1 MSPALRLLLVLPLL
15 AAGGGCNVSQSLEN
29 AAKKIQLNTPEPIKV
44 DMKITLD
51 VYQHEAA
58 GGGKA
63 KEVEAVPADLAEVN
77 RRKFNRQQEIQEL
90 KNNRY
95 VAETH
100 RGLLYL
106 RDQPAGTYGGYVK
119 KTVEDENADRKSLML
134 EEAAKQK
141 RELHD
146 IEKERHEAAVHAA
159 FAGEYIEVPDPAKPG
174 AWKIVQ
180 KVK

>member
-1 MSPALRLLLVLPLL
+1 MHPALRSLLCLPLL
-15 AAGGGCNVSQSLEN
+15 AAPACSVSKSLEN
-29 AAKKIQLNTPEPIKV
+29 AARNIQLNTPEPLKV

-51 VYQHEAA
+51 VYQHQAPGSE
-58 GGGKA
+58 KLEE
-63 KEVEAVPADLAEVN
+63 KQPTDLAEVN

-100 RGLLYL
+100 RGLLFL

-119 KTVEDENADRKSLML
+119 KTVEDENADRKTLML

-141 RELHD
+141 RELHA
-146 IEKERHEAAVHAA
+146 IQKERPEVAENSP
-159 FAGEYIEVPDPAKPG
+159 FPGEFIEVPDPDKPG

>member
-1 MSPALRLLLVLPLL
+1 MHAALRLLCLPLL
-15 AAGGGCNVSQSLEN
+15 ATAGGCNISQSLEN

-51 VYQHEAA
+51 VYQHEAG

-63 KEVEAVPADLAEVN
+63 KEVEAVPTDLAEVN

-95 VAETH
+95 VTETH
-100 RGLLYL
+100 RGLLFL

-119 KTVEDENADRKSLML
+119 KTVEEENADRRTLML
-134 EEAAKQK
+134 EEAGKQK
-141 RELHD
+141 RELHG
-146 IEKERHEAAVHAA
+146 IEKERHAAAVHNA
-159 FAGEYIEVPDPAKPG
+159 FPGEYIEVEDPARPG
-174 AWKIVQ
+174 AWKTVQ

>member
-1 MSPALRLLLVLPLL
+1 MPAAFRLLFCLPFLV
-15 AAGGGCNVSQSLEN
+15 AGSGCSVSKSLEN
-29 AAKKIQLNTPEPIKV
+29 AARSIQLNTPEPIKV

-51 VYQHEAA
+51 VYQHQAP
-58 GGGKA
+58 GGGK
-63 KEVEAVPADLAEVN
+63 VEEKQPTGLAEVN

-100 RGLLYL
+100 RGLLFL
-106 RDQPAGTYGGYVK
+106 RDQPAGTYGEYVK
-119 KTVEDENADRKSLML
+119 KTVEDENADRKTLML

-141 RELHD
+141 RELHAM
-146 IEKERHEAAVHAA
+146 EKERHDAAVNNA
-159 FAGEYIEVPDPAKPG
+159 FPGEFIEIPDPDKPG

>member
-1 MSPALRLLLVLPLL
+1 MHTSLRLLCFLPLL
-15 AAGGGCNVSQSLEN
+15 AATACSFSKTLEN
-29 AAKKIQLNTPEPIKV
+29 AARNIQLNTPEPIKV

-51 VYQHEAA
+51 VYQHEAPGSA
-58 GGGKA
+58 KVQEKA
-63 KEVEAVPADLAEVN
+63 PTDLAEVN

-100 RGLLYL
+100 RGLLFL
-106 RDQPAGTYGGYVK
+106 RDQPAGTYGSYVK
-119 KTVEDENADRKSLML
+119 KTVEEENADRKTLML

-141 RELHD
+141 RELNEL
-146 IEKERHEAAVHAA
+146 EKERHDAAVSNA
-159 FAGEYIEVPDPAKPG
+159 FAGEYIEMADPAKPG
-174 AWKIVQ
+174 SWKIVQ

>member
-1 MSPALRLLLVLPLL
+1 MHTSLQFLCCVPLITL
-15 AAGGGCNVSQSLEN
+15 TACNVTKTLEN
-29 AAKKIQLNTPEPIKV
+29 AARNIQLNTPEPIKV

-51 VYQHEAA
+51 VYQHQAP
-58 GGGKA
+58 GGSKA
-63 KEVEAVPADLAEVN
+63 EEKQPTDLAEVN

-100 RGLLYL
+100 RGLLFL
-106 RDQPAGTYGGYVK
+106 RDQPAGTYGDYVK
-119 KTVEDENADRKSLML
+119 KTVEDENADRRALML
-134 EEAAKQK
+134 EDAAKQK
-141 RELHD
+141 RELH
-146 IEKERHEAAVHAA
+146 ELERERHAAAA
-159 FAGEYIEVPDPAKPG
+159 KNAFEGEYIEIEDPEKPG

>member
-1 MSPALRLLLVLPLL
+1 MSPALRLLVILPLL
-15 AAGGGCNVSQSLEN
+15 AAGGGCNISQSLEN
-29 AAKKIQLNTPEPIKV
+29 AARKIQLNTPEPIKV

-58 GGGKA
+58 GAGKA
-63 KEVEAVPADLAEVN
+63 KELESTDLAEVN

-100 RGLLYL
+100 RGLLFL

-119 KTVEDENADRKSLML
+119 KTVEDENADRKTLML

-141 RELHD
+141 
-146 IEKERHEAAVHAA
+146 
-159 FAGEYIEVPDPAKPG
+159 
-174 AWKIVQ
+174 
-180 KVK
+180 